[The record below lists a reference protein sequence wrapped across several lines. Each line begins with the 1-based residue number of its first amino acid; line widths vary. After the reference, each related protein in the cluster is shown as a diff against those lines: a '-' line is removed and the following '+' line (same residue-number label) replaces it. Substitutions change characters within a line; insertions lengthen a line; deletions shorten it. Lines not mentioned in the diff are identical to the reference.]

1 MIKYLVKARLASIS
15 EAGEIE
21 IKEINNSFEDKN
33 NPVSARQEA
42 FSRYMSYLDI
52 IGESGDQEKNLS
64 KHISKFSTKE
74 PKTFGKR
81 TFLISNN
88 PEQIGVNLYIVI
100 DENFQKIKK
109 DQEYLIVGEQEERA
123 YLTLAENLSTE
134 MDYFKIKGYP
144 TNKWTTT
151 IKYWNYESN
160 KENDIIVTTVLFTP
174 FNFWENWN
182 PRLADGYM
190 DNDD

>member
-1 MIKYLVKARLASIS
+1 MVSYILKTRLASKS

-21 IKEINNSFEDKN
+21 IKEINNPFEDKI
-33 NPVSARQEA
+33 NPISARQEA

-64 KHISKFSTKE
+64 KHISKFSTKK
-74 PKTFGKR
+74 PMTFGKK
-81 TFLISNN
+81 TFLISTNT
-88 PEQIGVNLYIVI
+88 EQIGVNLYFVL
-100 DENFQKIKK
+100 DEDFQKIKK
-109 DQEYLIVGEQEERA
+109 GQEYLIIGNQEERA

-144 TNKWTTT
+144 TNKWTTM
-151 IKYWNYESN
+151 IKYWNYESD
-160 KENDIIVTTVLFTP
+160 KENDIILTTVLYTP

-182 PRLADGYM
+182 PGLAEG
-190 DNDD
+190 